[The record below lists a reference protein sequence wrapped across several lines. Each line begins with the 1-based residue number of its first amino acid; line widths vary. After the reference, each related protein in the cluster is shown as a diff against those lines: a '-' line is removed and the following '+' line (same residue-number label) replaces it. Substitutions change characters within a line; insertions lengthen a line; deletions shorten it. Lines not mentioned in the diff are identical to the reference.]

1 MRIIIQVLKTCL
13 QFFIMLF
20 QVEQYSIQLFG
31 RLSSGHLAQHDRPR
45 DLGAAAGEEGVD
57 SRRLREPSTSVQ
69 NLDGA
74 AGGADLLLHQRG
86 VSNPWT
92 EGRADLRG
100 APQEE
105 QPERPEGFK
114 DRGPR
119 SSSPLCD
126 HQVGAAYFLSNAF
139 PPLSYL
145 GAFSA
150 SAGSLTL
157 FLGEFRAPRTDRRGS
172 FKNSKLS
179 ATPRLTT
186 RSVLVPLRSV
196 EILSPSISR

>member
-1 MRIIIQVLKTCL
+1 MSRGHVVRIIIQVLMTCL
-13 QFFIMLF
+13 LFAIMLF
-20 QVEQYSIQLFG
+20 QVEQYSVELFG

-57 SRRLREPSTSVQ
+57 SRRLREPSTSVP
-69 NLDGA
+69 NLDRA

-119 SSSPLCD
+119 SSSPL
-126 HQVGAAYFLSNAF
+126 
-139 PPLSYL
+139 
-145 GAFSA
+145 
-150 SAGSLTL
+150 
-157 FLGEFRAPRTDRRGS
+157 
-172 FKNSKLS
+172 
-179 ATPRLTT
+179 
-186 RSVLVPLRSV
+186 
-196 EILSPSISR
+196 